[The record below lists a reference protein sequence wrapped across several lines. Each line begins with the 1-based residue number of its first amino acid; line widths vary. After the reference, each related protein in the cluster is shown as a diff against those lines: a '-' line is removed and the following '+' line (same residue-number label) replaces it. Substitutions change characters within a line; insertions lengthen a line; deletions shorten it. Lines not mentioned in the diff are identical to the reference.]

1 MVGSIALALS
11 TPITTAV
18 AAWFAV
24 KIAKAESIQVS

>member
-1 MVGSIALALS
+1 LALS

-24 KIAKAESIQVS
+24 RIAKSEPAQVS